1 MLNRII
7 QLALNNRLLVLAVFA
22 LVMLTGA
29 YIASDMDVD
38 VFPDLTAPTVTVLTE
53 AHGMAT
59 EEVERL
65 VSYPLESALNG
76 APNIRRIRSSSAM
89 GISIVWAEFE
99 WGTDIYKARQIVA
112 EKLATVEGKLPEGV
126 ESPTLAPISSIM
138 GEIMLMSLS
147 SDSLAPMELRTLAD
161 WTVRPQLL
169 AISGVA
175 QVIVIGG
182 GYKQYEVVV
191 DPMKMKYFGI
201 TLNEL
206 EEAAASATANAS
218 GGFIN
223 QYGNQYIIQ
232 GEGRTNSVEEIGN
245 TLIKM
250 QGNDPIR
257 IVDIADVRI
266 SVAPKIGD
274 GAVSG
279 QSSVIL
285 TLMKQPN
292 ANTLKLT
299 ERIDET
305 MQGVQ
310 NQLPAGV
317 ELNTHIFR
325 QSNFIQASIDNLQS
339 TLFEGAVFVSIVLF
353 LFLLNWRTTFIS
365 LIAIPASLLVTI
377 IVLKLLGFTI
387 NTMSLGGMAI
397 AIGALVDDAIID
409 VENIFKRLRENIK
422 KPIGGRESSPK
433 IIFDASSEIRNSIL
447 IATLIIIAAFIPL
460 FFLSGME
467 GRLLQPLGV
476 SFIIAI
482 FTSLFVAV
490 TLTPVLS
497 SYMLSDENRLK
508 RQAAGSWVERTVGAG
523 YRKLLHLAL
532 KIPGLVVSAAIILFA
547 VSIFLLTGLG
557 RSFLPEFNE
566 GSLVISVV
574 TPPGTSLDESN
585 KTGALVEKLMLEMP
599 EVDITSRRTGRA
611 EMDEHAQ
618 GVNASEI
625 DVPFSLKDRSEEA
638 FLEAV
643 RTRLSIVPGANITIG
658 QPIAHRID
666 HMLSGTRA
674 NIAIK
679 VFGSDLNQL
688 FSTGNDIKQQI
699 ESISGLVD
707 VNVEQQIEVPQ
718 VRIRPNRTML
728 AKYGIRVG
736 DFMDYI
742 DVAFAGERVGQ
753 VFEGQRS
760 FDLVVRYNEQ
770 NRNSI
775 EAISNSLLDAHSG
788 EKIPLY
794 YVADVEVTGNP
805 YSVSREN
812 VQRKIVVSANVAG
825 RDLRGVVND
834 IQNAVE
840 GNITLPEGYRVEYGG
855 QFESEARAT
864 RLLLLTSFGALLVI
878 FLLLYLEFSN
888 LTLAGIVLMNLPLA
902 LIGGV
907 FIVYFTTGIV
917 SIASTIGFISLFGI
931 AARNG
936 ILLVS
941 RFQVLQKDSN
951 LRETIIEGSLD
962 RLNPILMTAL
972 TTGLALIPLALA
984 GGKAGNEIQSP
995 MAIVILGG
1003 LISSTFLNLLVI
1015 PSVYLLLNK
1024 KSLTAP
1030 GKASKKGEI

>member
-7 QLALNNRLLVLAVFA
+7 QVSLRNPLLVLAAFA
-22 LVMLTGA
+22 LIMLTGG
-29 YIASDMDVD
+29 YIASEMDVD

-59 EEVERL
+59 EEVEKL

-112 EKLATVEGKLPEGV
+112 EKLATVESKLPEGV
-126 ESPTLAPISSIM
+126 ENPTLAPISSIM
-138 GEIMLMSLS
+138 GEIMLLSLT
-147 SDSLAPMELRTLAD
+147 SDSLAPMELRTIAD
-161 WTVRPQLL
+161 WSIRPQLL
-169 AISGVA
+169 AIGGVA
-175 QVIVIGG
+175 QVIAIGG
-182 GYKQYEVVV
+182 GYKQYQVLASPE
-191 DPMKMKYFGI
+191 KMKYFGVSL
-201 TLNEL
+201 TEL
-206 EEAAASATANAS
+206 EQAAAASTRNAS

-223 QYGNQYIIQ
+223 EYGNQYIIH
-232 GEGRTNSVEEIGN
+232 GEGRTNSVEKIGQA
-245 TLIKM
+245 LIKM
-250 QGNDPIR
+250 EGNNPIK
-257 IVDIADVRI
+257 IEDVAEVRI
-266 SVAPKIGD
+266 GAAPKIGD
-274 GAVSG
+274 AAVAG
-279 QSSVIL
+279 KSSVIL

-305 MQGVQ
+305 MASLQK
-310 NQLPAGV
+310 QLPAGV

-325 QSNFIQASIDNLQS
+325 QSYFIQASIDNLQK
-339 TLFEGAVFVSIVLF
+339 TLLEGAFFVSIVLF
-353 LFLLNWRTTFIS
+353 LFLLNWRTTVIS
-365 LIAIPASLLVTI
+365 LVAIPVSLLVTV
-377 IVLKLLGFTI
+377 IVLKLFGFTI

-409 VENIFKRLRENIK
+409 VENIFKRLRENVG
-422 KPIGGRESSPK
+422 KPAGERQAALQ

-447 IATLIIIAAFIPL
+447 IATLIIITAFIPL

-476 SFIIAI
+476 SFIVAI

-490 TLTPVLS
+490 TLTPVMS
-497 SYMLSDENRLK
+497 SYLLVNEKRLQ
-508 RQAAGSWVERTVGAG
+508 RQANGSWAERAVASG
-523 YRKLLHLAL
+523 YRKIL
-532 KIPGLVVSAAIILFA
+532 GLVLKFPRLVILSSVVLFA
-547 VSIFLLTGLG
+547 ISIFLLTGLG

-574 TPPGTSLDESN
+574 TPPGTSLEESN
-585 KTGALVEKLMLEMP
+585 KTGALVEEFMLEMP
-599 EVDITSRRTGRA
+599 EVSITSRRTGRA

-625 DVPFSLKDRSEEA
+625 DVPFTLSDRSEAE
-638 FLEAV
+638 FLEDV
-643 RTRLSIVPGANITIG
+643 RNKLSVVPGANITIG

-679 VFGSDLNQL
+679 IFGTDLNKL
-688 FSTGNDIKQQI
+688 FSTGNQIKKQI
-699 ESISGLVD
+699 ESIPGLVD
-707 VNVEQQIEVPQ
+707 LNVEQQIEVPQ
-718 VRIRPNRTML
+718 LRILPNRVML
-728 AKYGIRVG
+728 AKYGVKLG
-736 DFMDYI
+736 DFMDFI

-770 NRNSI
+770 NRNTA
-775 EAISNSLLDAHSG
+775 EAIKNTLLDTPNG
-788 EKIPLY
+788 QKIPLH
-794 YVADVEVTGNP
+794 YVATVDVTGNP
-805 YSVSREN
+805 YSVNREN

-825 RDLRGVVND
+825 RDLRSVVND
-834 IQNAVE
+834 IRAAVDE
-840 GNITLPEGYRVEYGG
+840 NINLPEGYRVEYGG
-855 QFESEARAT
+855 QFESEERAT
-864 RLLLLTSFGALLVI
+864 RLLMITSIGAILLI
-878 FLLLYLEFSN
+878 FLLLYMEFN
-888 LTLAGIVLMNLPLA
+888 DLRLAGIVLMNLPLA

-907 FIVYFTTGIV
+907 FIVYFTTGII

-941 RFQVLQKDSN
+941 RYQVLQEEGRN
-951 LRETIIEGSLD
+951 LRDTIVEGSLD

-984 GGKAGNEIQSP
+984 GGDAGNEIQSP

-1003 LISSTFLNLLVI
+1003 LISSTFLNLAVI
-1015 PSVYLLLNK
+1015 PAIFK
-1024 KSLTAP
+1024 W
-1030 GKASKKGEI
+1030 KGN